1 MVAPSAPSLA
11 IAKRSHFLAKML
23 KSELQ
28 TTHDWFQKPKRCDFV
43 AACVVRIAHGL
54 DQGIADAMVMNIL
67 FLLIKWPEESLRS
80 GLWEFPSVLVNEET
94 GALNRRKRWT
104 NVKRRSSGD
113 PQGRSWPTCSHCLT
127 QLLDDVC

>member
-54 DQGIADAMVMNIL
+54 DQGIADAMGMNIL
-67 FLLIKWPEESLRS
+67 FLLIKWPEEGLRS

-104 NVKRRSSGD
+104 DVKWRSSGD
-113 PQGRSWPTCSHCLT
+113 PQGRSWSTCSYCLT
-127 QLLDDVC
+127 QSLDDVC